1 MADTFRMP
9 PPPCSFYN
17 SPSGCRYQE
26 NDCKRPH
33 VLYCTNQLCVSANR
47 YMTHAFRDCGRPG
60 GAAHSQYI
68 AAKAPSLLGPAFTPV
83 SVPVA
88 PEPTA
93 MELMKRQACDLIY
106 KKIEALLIET
116 KFDIAERMLF
126 VPTPGK
132 VTGMFAEALTLSDL
146 FRLLEDDDFFTTQV
160 ADAFDVL
167 YTNFI
172 KTGAM

>member
-1 MADTFRMP
+1 
-9 PPPCSFYN
+9 
-17 SPSGCRYQE
+17 
-26 NDCKRPH
+26 
-33 VLYCTNQLCVSANR
+33 
-47 YMTHAFRDCGRPG
+47 
-60 GAAHSQYI
+60 
-68 AAKAPSLLGPAFTPV
+68 
-83 SVPVA
+83 
-88 PEPTA
+88 